1 MKRGV
6 TRGYRFSRAIN
17 CIADMIARR
26 INVTAIAVIV
36 AALLLSSAPA
46 GVIISIGV
54 TALNVASTPQRCGT
68 IRSQEIRSMPGCTPN
83 AMHKNRFGFNRPGFG
98 ARIATQLHM
107 SSTDTDQQ
115 SSKKKKATEVAQA
128 EFWKAQSALAESM
141 TEKVDKNVK
150 EENREK
156 FAKRRLALVNETLLF
171 STLIFAFLWLI
182 GSNPFTAISYA
193 FGATLGTAYSYGLG
207 KYVETI
213 GGSADDV
220 EDLQGAGVGQAR
232 FAFLIL
238 LFVFVGKFRAF
249 GLQEIPSIMGFF
261 TYQIA
266 SLSQG
271 LREYDD

>member
-1 MKRGV
+1 
-6 TRGYRFSRAIN
+6 
-17 CIADMIARR
+17 MIVRR
-26 INVTAIAVIV
+26 INVTGGAVIV
-36 AALLLSSAPA
+36 AALALLSAPA
-46 GVIISIGV
+46 GVIKSIGV
-54 TALNVASTPQRCGT
+54 TALNVAPTPQRCGT
-68 IRSQEIRSMPGCTPN
+68 IRSQAMPSMSGCPPIS
-83 AMHKNRFGFNRPGFG
+83 MHKNDFGLNRPGFG
-98 ARIATQLHM
+98 ARTAVLLHM

-141 TEKVDKNVK
+141 TETVDKSVK

>member
-1 MKRGV
+1 
-6 TRGYRFSRAIN
+6 
-17 CIADMIARR
+17 MIARR

-83 AMHKNRFGFNRPGFG
+83 AMHKNGFGFNRPGFG

-213 GGSADDV
+213 GGSAEDV